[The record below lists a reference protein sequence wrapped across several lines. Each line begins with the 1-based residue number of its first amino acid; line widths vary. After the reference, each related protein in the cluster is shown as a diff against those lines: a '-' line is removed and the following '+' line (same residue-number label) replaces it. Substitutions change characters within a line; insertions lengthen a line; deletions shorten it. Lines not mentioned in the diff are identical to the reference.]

1 MSLAALTKALR
12 ETGHAVCI
20 DAADRL
26 ERSLAPDFNLH
37 LRSAGLI
44 PTDAAVIAEALAQF
58 DQDSPC
64 LRSFSV
70 SYNPTLGDVGVK
82 VLLAAL
88 PATVNELG
96 MVGCELS
103 DDSGQTLLEWAKQA
117 DGLRMMCV
125 EGNRYSEQMRG
136 RLSQLGGVRS
146 MAQIYV

>member
-1 MSLAALTKALR
+1 MSLAALSKALR

-26 ERSLAPDFNLH
+26 KRSLAPDFNLH
-37 LRSAGLI
+37 LRNAGLI

-70 SYNPTLGDVGVK
+70 SYNPTLGDAGVK

-103 DDSGQTLLEWAKQA
+103 DDSGQTLLEWVHQA

-125 EGNRYSEQMRG
+125 EGNRYSARMRG
-136 RLSQLGGVRS
+136 LLSELGRIDARPTIFV
-146 MAQIYV
+146 